1 MNWASKYNDD
11 EVIECGLQLVDLHHQ
26 EQNAAPQIVALVA
39 EGDFDSALKRIE
51 QFGGNDKEGLQ
62 RKFILYMLCLM
73 ELTLLDSKD
82 KPFREEGIEKILKHL
97 DEQLPVDHSVLNVAD
112 FYPLNSIFQIMIEL
126 EKISVDYLFLK
137 KYYNRFL
144 GNWIC
149 EIEVIQK
156 FEANVILKQIDSLE
170 FTDDEVIDKFS
181 QLLIE
186 NYLVEEYYELRA
198 KIFNDRKKIYNTIY
212 VLKTFKSIGNIK
224 ALNELVSNIEIFR
237 NNQKDELLKS
247 IIDARLKIQLMQI
260 NNSKINEKMIF
271 EFLELFKNVKPVLNS
286 SVNYRRGYALL
297 ISSFLSEFYF
307 NINEK
312 TKSYLLDEL
321 NMSFIF
327 SQLLIELTIKTNN
340 LSILN
345 TLLIDSERID
355 NVEYKIQVQS
365 IISGKYRVLKESIQC
380 HSINKKLVSILKK
393 EKDGLSKN
401 RTIVLLIKEL
411 SKQGEFILVK
421 KLLNNI
427 TAYHEVSNANTYIA
441 IGKLV
446 YKSESTFVK
455 FLENIDGQ
463 TSKFKTIKEAYENYN
478 CGLCLKTSFFE
489 SFRIDFK
496 SNASEQI
503 KTEFI
508 SNLIDLELDSV
519 KIENAIKLLSKLNH
533 DRLSATIIRKIV
545 DLIEVDQLHLYF
557 NERTSNLTIGIDQ
570 LNQLVIA
577 EKAYSLLLKGFY
589 EESIQLFSKIENK
602 GLKIRYLVKSA
613 ELLYNK
619 GNSSLSEK
627 LIAEIDKDL
636 PLESKKNVEIEI
648 IRLSLVKYMLL
659 TNQLEK
665 AINQT
670 EQLKGTFKNLSIISI
685 SNYLKSLGEKVKAK
699 ELLEQITYL
708 PELIK
713 ENLLLNYDDVQN
725 LINQININ
733 DLRELIS
740 SQCEGNTSH
749 YWSVFYRLAKI
760 SAGVNNLKAA
770 FYFVEEIKE
779 LGIKKECFQELS
791 SIIKNQFKAA
801 KSMII
806 LDHLPRLSDDE
817 KKCLVNAIPMNEY
830 SLNLLTDLVKLHYR
844 DVMSIKDCFL
854 KYNLNSFINNDQ
866 LEFKKQ
872 ASINIDWAKG
882 LKKSA

>member
-1 MNWASKYNDD
+1 
-11 EVIECGLQLVDLHHQ
+11 
-26 EQNAAPQIVALVA
+26 
-39 EGDFDSALKRIE
+39 
-51 QFGGNDKEGLQ
+51 
-62 RKFILYMLCLM
+62 
-73 ELTLLDSKD
+73 
-82 KPFREEGIEKILKHL
+82 
-97 DEQLPVDHSVLNVAD
+97 
-112 FYPLNSIFQIMIEL
+112 
-126 EKISVDYLFLK
+126 
-137 KYYNRFL
+137 
-144 GNWIC
+144 
-149 EIEVIQK
+149 
-156 FEANVILKQIDSLE
+156 
-170 FTDDEVIDKFS
+170 
-181 QLLIE
+181 
-186 NYLVEEYYELRA
+186 
-198 KIFNDRKKIYNTIY
+198 
-212 VLKTFKSIGNIK
+212 
-224 ALNELVSNIEIFR
+224 
-237 NNQKDELLKS
+237 
-247 IIDARLKIQLMQI
+247 
-260 NNSKINEKMIF
+260 
-271 EFLELFKNVKPVLNS
+271 
-286 SVNYRRGYALL
+286 
-297 ISSFLSEFYF
+297 
-307 NINEK
+307 
-312 TKSYLLDEL
+312 
-321 NMSFIF
+321 
-327 SQLLIELTIKTNN
+327 
-340 LSILN
+340 
-345 TLLIDSERID
+345 
-355 NVEYKIQVQS
+355 
-365 IISGKYRVLKESIQC
+365 
-380 HSINKKLVSILKK
+380 
-393 EKDGLSKN
+393 
-401 RTIVLLIKEL
+401 
-411 SKQGEFILVK
+411 
-421 KLLNNI
+421 
-427 TAYHEVSNANTYIA
+427 
-441 IGKLV
+441 
-446 YKSESTFVK
+446 
-455 FLENIDGQ
+455 
-463 TSKFKTIKEAYENYN
+463 
-478 CGLCLKTSFFE
+478 
-489 SFRIDFK
+489 
-496 SNASEQI
+496 
-503 KTEFI
+503 
-508 SNLIDLELDSV
+508 LELDSV
-519 KIENAIKLLSKLNH
+519 KIENAVKLLSKLNH

-708 PELIK
+708 PDLIK

-882 LKKSA
+882 LKKVPDY